1 MGKTGDD
8 APATLTRYSPGSS
21 PRMPN
26 KPLPSVVVVRAACDG
41 TDSIVTT
48 APSPAS
54 VYPITEPVFGGV
66 LRGAAAEE
74 AKTPRRSAARKSSPG
89 GFGIEP
95 TAKKMTPS
103 APATVARRACR
114 GGGGP
119 GGR

>member
-21 PRMPN
+21 PRMPK
-26 KPLPSVVVVRAACDG
+26 KPLPSVVVVRAACDA

-66 LRGAAAEE
+66 LGGGAGGGRRPGRAGGAAGGKKRARPPPPPRSR
-74 AKTPRRSAARKSSPG
+74 APPAAARRRSSS
-89 GFGIEP
+89 
-95 TAKKMTPS
+95 
-103 APATVARRACR
+103 
-114 GGGGP
+114 
-119 GGR
+119 